1 MFFYPKSVTRIR
13 SVLLLYIERIFIRFF
28 AGTVDYVKKKYDK
41 KTPIETKRLAESI
54 NAQN

>member
-28 AGTVDYVKKKYDK
+28 AGTVDYVKKNMTK
-41 KTPIETKRLAESI
+41 KR
-54 NAQN
+54 Q